1 MKSEV
6 KMDRFI
12 NPEPWTIVS
21 CRDNNC
27 KDNALSI
34 GLVANVS
41 IEPEIIMIAVRK
53 ERYSYYII
61 KDRMEFVLNIAKATQ
76 KDLIDYFG
84 TVSGRDEDKLEKY
97 GTIDADIVDAP
108 IIVDCPVNFECK
120 VNDIVTQGSHD
131 VFFARV
137 VKAHCSEEYLNNDGS
152 INWKKVNPIHSL
164 I

>member
-41 IEPEIIMIAVRK
+41 IEPEFSWSQWEK
-53 ERYSYYII
+53 
-61 KDRMEFVLNIAKATQ
+61 K
-76 KDLIDYFG
+76 G
-84 TVSGRDEDKLEKY
+84 T
-97 GTIDADIVDAP
+97 P
-108 IIVDCPVNFECK
+108 II
-120 VNDIVTQGSHD
+120 S
-131 VFFARV
+131 
-137 VKAHCSEEYLNNDGS
+137 
-152 INWKKVNPIHSL
+152 
-164 I
+164 